1 MELSDFNLAM
11 KEMKLILGTE
21 LETEPAALPGF
32 LRVKNVKVKGEHQL
46 LIRLDGDEI
55 TEVIKLHRRTPRKM
69 DPEDFI
75 YEVRESAFG
84 GEPEIS

>member
-1 MELSDFNLAM
+1 MELRDFNLAM
-11 KEMKLILGTE
+11 KEMKLILGAE

-32 LRVKNVKVKGEHQL
+32 LKVTNVKVEGEHQL

-55 TEVIKLHRRTPRKM
+55 TEVVKLHRKTPRKM

-75 YEVRESAFG
+75 YEVRESAFD
-84 GEPEIS
+84 GEPTIS

>member
-1 MELSDFNLAM
+1 MELRDFKLAM

-21 LETEPAALPGF
+21 LKMEPGPLPGF
-32 LRVKNVKVKGEHQL
+32 LKVTNVKVEGEHQL
-46 LIRLDGDEI
+46 LIRIKGDEI
-55 TEVIKLHRRTPRKM
+55 LEVVKLHRKTPRRM

-75 YEVRESAFG
+75 YEVRESAFD